1 VRVSL
6 FFAVVVVAVII
17 EEVSLLLLLLKEV
30 VTLELFKGAAVVV
43 VPLLKMVVIEA
54 LEVVPKVLSTD
65 GVNRVPVELVDALL
79 VVSDVDMFEE
89 VVNEEEV
96 VVFFVVVNCD
106 DPFKFIMRFFLNF
119 LSQVGLPFTK

>member
-1 VRVSL
+1 MRVSL

-17 EEVSLLLLLLKEV
+17 EEVSLLLLLKEV
-30 VTLELFKGAAVVV
+30 VTLELFKGAAVV